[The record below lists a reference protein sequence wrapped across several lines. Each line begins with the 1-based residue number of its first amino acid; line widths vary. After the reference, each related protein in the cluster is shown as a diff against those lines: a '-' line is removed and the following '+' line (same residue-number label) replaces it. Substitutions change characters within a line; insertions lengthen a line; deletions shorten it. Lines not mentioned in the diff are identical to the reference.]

1 MYYIVCSYDRQNNS
15 NITFWGYTRSPD
27 HYTRGEQWVLDIE
40 KWRSNIGYDFCF
52 KTYGYEVTNAFL
64 LKFGFI
70 AAEAMITEVSPVPYN
85 IYDMDLV

>member
-1 MYYIVCSYDRQNNS
+1 
-15 NITFWGYTRSPD
+15 
-27 HYTRGEQWVLDIE
+27 LDIE

-64 LKFGFI
+64 LKFCFI
-70 AAEAMITEVSPVPYN
+70 TADAMITEVLPVPYS